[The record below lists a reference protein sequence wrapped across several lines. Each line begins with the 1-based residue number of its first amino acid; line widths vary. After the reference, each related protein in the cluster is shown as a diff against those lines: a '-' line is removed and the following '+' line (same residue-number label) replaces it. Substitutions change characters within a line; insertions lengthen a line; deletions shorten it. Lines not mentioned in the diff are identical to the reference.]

1 MSLTVIIPVKDEEDI
16 IESTLESF
24 SNSWLKEIDYELL
37 IVNDFSNDGTLNKIL
52 NIKKAN
58 SNIKIINNK
67 KAGLGSAISIGIENS
82 TKEFLVIFMADMS
95 DSLIDLKKYYEL
107 ILQDNRLD
115 AILGSR
121 FMPSS
126 KVVDYPKFKYLI
138 NRIANN
144 FISLIFMS
152 KYNDYTNAFKIYKKS
167 ALLKLFPLVS
177 ESFNIFL
184 ELPLKIISRKY
195 NYKIIAISW
204 QNRNKGK
211 SKFNLKELG
220 SKYIFTLLYC
230 FFEKILLKK
239 KYD

>member
-1 MSLTVIIPVKDEEDI
+1 MSLTVIIPVKDEESV
-16 IESTLESF
+16 IENTLESF
-24 SNSWLKEIDYELL
+24 ANSWLKEIDYELL
-37 IVNDFSNDGTLNKIL
+37 IVDDFSKDNTLKKILDIKKKNPNIKIL
-52 NIKKAN
+52 N
-58 SNIKIINNK
+58 NK
-67 KAGLGSAISIGIENS
+67 KSGLGSAISIGIENS
-82 TKEFLVIFMADMS
+82 TKEFLAIFMADMS

-107 ILQDNRLD
+107 ILQDNKLD
-115 AILGSR
+115 AVLGSR
-121 FMPSS
+121 FISGS
-126 KVVDYPKFKYLI
+126 KVVDYPKFKYLV

-144 FISLIFMS
+144 IISLIFIS
-152 KYNDYTNAFKIYKKS
+152 RYNDYTNAFKIYKRS
-167 ALLKLFPLVS
+167 VLLKLFPLVS
-177 ESFNIFL
+177 ENFNIFL

-220 SKYIFTLLYC
+220 SKYIFPLLYC

>member
-1 MSLTVIIPVKDEEDI
+1 MSLTVIVPVKDEENI
-16 IESTLESF
+16 IESTLESLG
-24 SNSWLKEIDYELL
+24 NSWLKEIDYELL
-37 IVNDFSNDGTLNKIL
+37 IIDDFSNDNTLKKIL
-52 NIKKAN
+52 NIKKTN
-58 SNIKIINNK
+58 SNIKILNNK
-67 KAGLGSAISIGIENS
+67 KSGLGSAISIGIENS
-82 TKEFLVIFMADMS
+82 TKEFLAIFMADMS

-107 ILQDNRLD
+107 ILQDNKLD
-115 AILGSR
+115 AVLGSR
-121 FMPSS
+121 FISGS
-126 KVVDYPKFKYLI
+126 KVVDYPKFKYLV

-144 FISLIFMS
+144 IISLIFIS
-152 KYNDYTNAFKIYKKS
+152 RYNDYTNAFKIYKRS
-167 ALLKLFPLVS
+167 VLLKLFPLVS
-177 ESFNIFL
+177 ENFNIFL